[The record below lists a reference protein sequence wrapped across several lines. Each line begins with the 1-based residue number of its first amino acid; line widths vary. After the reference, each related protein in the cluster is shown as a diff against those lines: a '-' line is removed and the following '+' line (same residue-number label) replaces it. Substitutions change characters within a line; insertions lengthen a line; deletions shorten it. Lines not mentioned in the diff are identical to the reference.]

1 MVTDTLRALLLERC
15 GYTTIVFE
23 FVGGEHT
30 AKNVMI
36 AAVKRPQIQAQ
47 GEGGSGSGLG
57 VKGAVG
63 GGKGS
68 SAVEGEEIGG
78 EGEGEGVESKE
89 DNLSRARVLLAKIV
103 AGEKAVKAEK
113 KKKFQSV
120 TVNAFGDVDD
130 ESYTAR
136 EGESEGERD
145 REREG
150 ESEEETQRKLLEIAD
165 MIENNDRVARMEE
178 EEKESAI
185 ERRIAT
191 VMKTFGIKELKLLD
205 LVLGSKEMKHGSEPI
220 LVKSGITE
228 IEKPTALAAEEEK
241 KIKKQLKM
249 RKFRR

>member
-1 MVTDTLRALLLERC
+1 M
-15 GYTTIVFE
+15 
-23 FVGGEHT
+23 
-30 AKNVMI
+30 
-36 AAVKRPQIQAQ
+36 
-47 GEGGSGSGLG
+47 
-57 VKGAVG
+57 
-63 GGKGS
+63 
-68 SAVEGEEIGG
+68 
-78 EGEGEGVESKE
+78 
-89 DNLSRARVLLAKIV
+89 SRARVLLAKIV

-136 EGESEGERD
+136 EGESEG
-145 REREG
+145 EREG

>member
-36 AAVKRPQIQAQ
+36 AAVKRPQVK
-47 GEGGSGSGLG
+47 GGDGSGSG
-57 VKGAVG
+57 VKGIVG
-63 GGKGS
+63 VGTGD
-68 SAVEGEEIGG
+68 SAI

-89 DNLSRARVLLAKIV
+89 DSLARAREVLSKIV
-103 AGEKAVKAEK
+103 TGEKAVKAEK
-113 KKKFQSV
+113 KKKFQSIS
-120 TVNAFGDVDD
+120 VNEFGDVEE
-130 ESYTAR
+130 ESYT
-136 EGESEGERD
+136 
-145 REREG
+145 EREG
-150 ESEEETQRKLLEIAD
+150 DGLRESEEETQRKLLEIAD

-178 EEKESAI
+178 EEKDSAI

-191 VMKTFGIKELKLLD
+191 VMKTFGVKELKLLD
-205 LVLGSKEMKHGSEPI
+205 LVLGSKDMKHSTEPI

-228 IEKPTALAAEEEK
+228 TPTALGAEEEK

>member
-36 AAVKRPQIQAQ
+36 AAVKRPQVK
-47 GEGGSGSGLG
+47 GGDGPGSG
-57 VKGAVG
+57 VKG
-63 GGKGS
+63 
-68 SAVEGEEIGG
+68 SAGTGDSAE

-89 DNLSRARVLLAKIV
+89 DSLARAREVLSKIV
-103 AGEKAVKAEK
+103 SGEKAVKAEK

-120 TVNAFGDVDD
+120 SVNEFGDVEE
-130 ESYTAR
+130 ESYT
-136 EGESEGERD
+136 
-145 REREG
+145 EREG
-150 ESEEETQRKLLEIAD
+150 DSLRVSEEETQRKLLEIAD

-191 VMKTFGIKELKLLD
+191 VMKTFGVKELKLLD
-205 LVLGSKEMKHGSEPI
+205 LVLGSKDMKHSSEPI

-228 IEKPTALAAEEEK
+228 TPTALGAEEEK

>member
-36 AAVKRPQIQAQ
+36 AAVKRPQVK
-47 GEGGSGSGLG
+47 GGDGSGSG
-57 VKGAVG
+57 VKGIAGVG
-63 GGKGS
+63 TGD
-68 SAVEGEEIGG
+68 SAIEGEGV
-78 EGEGEGVESKE
+78 GEGEGVESKE
-89 DNLSRARVLLAKIV
+89 DSLARAREVLSKIV
-103 AGEKAVKAEK
+103 TGEKAVKAEK
-113 KKKFQSV
+113 KKKFQSIS
-120 TVNAFGDVDD
+120 VNEFGDVEE
-130 ESYTAR
+130 ESYT
-136 EGESEGERD
+136 
-145 REREG
+145 EREG
-150 ESEEETQRKLLEIAD
+150 DSLRESEEETQRKLLEIAD

-178 EEKESAI
+178 EEKDSAI

-191 VMKTFGIKELKLLD
+191 VMKTFGVKELKLLD
-205 LVLGSKEMKHGSEPI
+205 LVLGSKDMKHSTEPI

-228 IEKPTALAAEEEK
+228 TPTALGAEEEK